1 MDQMMNKIAILAN
14 SAKYDASCASSGS
27 RRRKSTTGLGRGQ
40 VNGIC
45 HSWSADGRCISLL
58 KLLYSNICRY
68 DCAYCINRR
77 SNDLPRTSLT
87 PGEVADITVNFYR
100 RNYIEGLFLS
110 TAVFDDPDTV
120 MEELIACLKLLRQTH
135 RFGGYIHLKIVP
147 GADPLLV
154 AEAGRYADRVSV
166 NIELPSAS
174 SLSRLAPEK
183 TQAAI
188 LGPMRQASQLIAS
201 SRQDRHHMRRAP
213 TYAPAGQSTQVIIG
227 ASPETDRTIL
237 SLSEQLYRDMS
248 LRRIYYSAY
257 MPVSPDNRLPQ
268 LATPPLRREHRLY
281 QADWLLRFY
290 GFRAAEL
297 LDEARPNFN
306 LDLDPKSDWALRH
319 LEQFPVDVNHADY
332 LCLLRVPGL
341 GVRSARRIIKARRVA
356 KLSGDDLGKLGV
368 VMKRARW
375 FLIAQGRYLGEGPC
389 REDRL
394 YRQLSA
400 PSARPDQQLEL
411 FAKTA
416 NEERNNAITGE
427 L

>member
-1 MDQMMNKIAILAN
+1 
-14 SAKYDASCASSGS
+14 
-27 RRRKSTTGLGRGQ
+27 
-40 VNGIC
+40 
-45 HSWSADGRCISLL
+45 
-58 KLLYSNICRY
+58 
-68 DCAYCINRR
+68 
-77 SNDLPRTSLT
+77 
-87 PGEVADITVNFYR
+87 
-100 RNYIEGLFLS
+100 
-110 TAVFDDPDTV
+110 
-120 MEELIACLKLLRQTH
+120 
-135 RFGGYIHLKIVP
+135 
-147 GADPLLV
+147 
-154 AEAGRYADRVSV
+154 
-166 NIELPSAS
+166 
-174 SLSRLAPEK
+174 
-183 TQAAI
+183 
-188 LGPMRQASQLIAS
+188 
-201 SRQDRHHMRRAP
+201 
-213 TYAPAGQSTQVIIG
+213 
-227 ASPETDRTIL
+227 
-237 SLSEQLYRDMS
+237 
-248 LRRIYYSAY
+248 